1 MVLVVLFASLAW
13 SPAITAHI
21 PPFRRIV
28 RLSLRPSSV
37 ILVVKVMA
45 KKKNSKGKGPEKAQ
59 SKTDAPA
66 EPKKEFKPV
75 ADNRKAR
82 HEYEILESYEAGIE
96 LVGTE
101 VKSLR
106 KGLANLKDAF
116 AKIEK
121 GQVWLYNC
129 HVSPYDHGNRFNHE
143 PLRKRRLL
151 LNRREI
157 LKLKQKTQE
166 KGLTLIP
173 LKLYFKGNW
182 CKVSI
187 GLCKGKRLYDKRD
200 SMMKRE
206 NTRNLERLMKR
217 GG

>member
-1 MVLVVLFASLAW
+1 
-13 SPAITAHI
+13 
-21 PPFRRIV
+21 
-28 RLSLRPSSV
+28 
-37 ILVVKVMA
+37 MA
-45 KKKNSKGKGPEKAQ
+45 KKKKTNDSKVKGPDKSHDKDGA
-59 SKTDAPA
+59 A
-66 EPKKEFKPV
+66 PKKEFKVV

-82 HEYEILESYEAGIE
+82 HEYEILEVYEAGLE

-121 GQVWLYNC
+121 GQVFLYNC

-173 LKLYFKGNW
+173 LRLYFKGNW
-182 CKVSI
+182 AKVNI
-187 GLCKGKRLYDKRD
+187 GLCKGKRLYDKRQ
-200 SMMKRE
+200 SIMKKE
-206 NTRNLERLMKR
+206 NSRQIERLMKTKSY
-217 GG
+217 

>member
-1 MVLVVLFASLAW
+1 MVN
-13 SPAITAHI
+13 
-21 PPFRRIV
+21 
-28 RLSLRPSSV
+28 
-37 ILVVKVMA
+37 VMA
-45 KKKNSKGKGPEKAQ
+45 KKKNSKAKGPDKP
-59 SKTDAPA
+59 STKTDAPA
-66 EPKKEFKPV
+66 LQKKEYKPV

-151 LNRREI
+151 LHSREI

-182 CKVSI
+182 AKVSI
-187 GLCKGKRLYDKRD
+187 GLCKGKRLYDKRE
-200 SMMKRE
+200 SITKRE

-217 GG
+217 G